1 MFKAVFLRLVAFISR
16 PMDAWEALS
25 RKKVKDEDDDFLSH
39 FLYPIIGLI
48 ALAAFVG
55 VLFTGQEF
63 DFVIAL
69 KSAIKALV
77 ASAGGF
83 FLASYLMN
91 ELWAIV
97 FKRQRSMKIIQPFV
111 GYSSSLLFVIEI
123 VQSFFPELIF
133 LRIPALYT
141 IYMIWA
147 GAVNFLRVENEVQL
161 KFTTIASFIIIGTPA
176 IISFLLFTLMPG
188 LRF

>member
-1 MFKAVFLRLVAFISR
+1 MFKAVFLRLVAFTFR

-25 RKKVKDEDDDFLSH
+25 HKKVKENDDDFLSH
-39 FLYPIIGLI
+39 FLYPMIGLI

-55 VLFTGQEF
+55 MLFTGPEF

-69 KSAIKALV
+69 KSTIKAIV

-83 FLASYLMN
+83 FLASYLLN
-91 ELWAIV
+91 ELWALV
-97 FKRQRSMKIIQPFV
+97 FKRPRSMRLIQPFV

-133 LRIPALYT
+133 LRIPALYDPCLVHHYRHT
-141 IYMIWA
+141 GHHLLPPVHTDA
-147 GAVNFLRVENEVQL
+147 GAPLLIDTGECHSPLLQL
-161 KFTTIASFIIIGTPA
+161 IHHG
-176 IISFLLFTLMPG
+176 
-188 LRF
+188 